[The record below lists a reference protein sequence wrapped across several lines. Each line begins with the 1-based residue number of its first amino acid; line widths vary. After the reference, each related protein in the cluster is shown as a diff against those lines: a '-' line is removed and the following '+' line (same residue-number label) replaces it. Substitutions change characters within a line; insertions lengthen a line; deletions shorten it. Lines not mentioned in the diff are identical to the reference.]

1 MSAKRTISRE
11 ELQALPLRT
20 YNGPVHLPRT
30 REEIYAACQDL
41 QKEKVL
47 GFDTETRP
55 TFQKGQ
61 HFKPSLVQ
69 LAGEKTAYLFQ
80 LKQMETLIPLFDLL
94 ESPAILKTGIAL
106 KRDHEELLHWISF
119 SPAGFLDIAPAA
131 AALGYEKTGLRN
143 LCGLLLG
150 FRISKKAQV
159 TNWSRKEL
167 TSEQIRYAATDAWI
181 SRELYFALRALHPD
195 CFSTAK

>member
-1 MSAKRTISRE
+1 MSLKKTITRE

-20 YNGPVHLPRT
+20 YHGMVSLPRT

-61 HFKPSLVQ
+61 HYKPSLVQ
-69 LAGEKTAYLFQ
+69 LAGEKNIYLFQ
-80 LKQMETLIPLFDLL
+80 LKRMETLIPLFDLL
-94 ESPAILKTGIAL
+94 ESPAILKTGVAL

-119 SPAGFLDIAPAA
+119 SPAGFLDLAPIAST
-131 AALGYEKTGLRN
+131 LGYDKTGLRN

-167 TSEQIRYAATDAWI
+167 TAEQIRYAATDAWI
-181 SRELYFALRALHPD
+181 SREIYFALRSIHPSA
-195 CFSTAK
+195 FAAEK